1 MKKCIVYLALT
12 VLMSMNA
19 FALEVPMETMIQNL
33 NGSQQAIK
41 TYQLRPD
48 QDPQILI
55 EDPFELEGYRYTFAD
70 IVKTENAIHE
80 SKLHTETVTVETE
93 KDDLSV
99 ILEALKPTMEYD
111 DGVFHGTLNL
121 DHSSLKTE
129 AAGYVSKSYTV
140 TDTKTIGPLD
150 RNDMSY
156 VPATTMKNGKTL
168 KLANVEWEV
177 IGTDLVGETLMPS
190 AYQAI
195 ATYSA
200 KSSYNAATGYITTAE
215 YTGTVTHEGI
225 EDVTYVLTYHGCEI
239 APEPEAPVDEP
250 TPSSVVHTF
259 LSDNW
264 PYLLSGAAI
273 ILALCFG
280 SLMLYYRK
288 ETKRR
293 ETTYALDAEIDTEQ
307 EETL

>member
-1 MKKCIVYLALT
+1 MKKCIVCLALT
-12 VLMSMNA
+12 VLMSMNV
-19 FALEVPMETMIQNL
+19 FALEVPTETVIQNL

-41 TYQLRPD
+41 TYQLQPD
-48 QDPQILI
+48 QDPQLLI
-55 EDPFELEGYRYTFAD
+55 EAPFELEGYRYTFAG
-70 IVKTENAIHE
+70 IVKTENTISE

-99 ILEALKPTMEYD
+99 ILEALNPTMEYD
-111 DGVFHGTLNL
+111 DGVFRGTLNL
-121 DHSSLKTE
+121 DHTSLKTE
-129 AAGYVSKSYTV
+129 AASYVSKSYTV

-156 VPATTMKNGKTL
+156 VPATTVKNGKML

-190 AYQAI
+190 SYQAI
-195 ATYSA
+195 ATYSS

-239 APEPEAPVDEP
+239 VPEPEAPVDEP

-288 ETKRR
+288 ETKRC

>member
-1 MKKCIVYLALT
+1 MKKCIVCLVLT
-12 VLMSMNA
+12 LFMSMNA
-19 FALEVPMETMIQNL
+19 FALEVPTETVIQNL
-33 NGSQQAIK
+33 NGNQQAIK
-41 TYQLRPD
+41 TYQLQPD

-55 EDPFELEGYRYTFAD
+55 EEPFELEGYRYTFAD

-99 ILEALKPTMEYD
+99 ILEALNPTMEYD
-111 DGVFHGTLNL
+111 DSVFRGTLNL
-121 DHSSLKTE
+121 DHTSLKTE
-129 AAGYVSKSYTV
+129 VAGYVSKSYTV

-156 VPATTMKNGKTL
+156 VPATTVKNGKTL

-190 AYQAI
+190 SYQAI

-200 KSSYNAATGYITTAE
+200 KSSYNAATGYITTAV
-215 YTGTVTHEGI
+215 YTGTVTREGI

-239 APEPEAPVDEP
+239 APEPEKGMDEP
-250 TPSSVVHTF
+250 AQSSAVHTF

-264 PYLLSGAAI
+264 PYLLTGAAM
-273 ILALCFG
+273 ILALSFG
-280 SLMLYYRK
+280 GLMLYYRK
-288 ETKRR
+288 EAKRR
-293 ETTYALDAEIDTEQ
+293 ETAYAVDAEIDTEQ
-307 EETL
+307 EETP